1 MKFMK
6 GMSSWLSIFAL
17 CVILT
22 PADRSFGRV
31 GDQKGDKPV
40 KSQAGQQ
47 NKRQQTP
54 AQKYVVIG
62 SLQSRDK
69 VVTISQGPKGIV
81 YTIKT
86 KDGKT
91 VAKEL
96 NEKDLQAKYPGIYHQ
111 VKSGLAANDA
121 TLRRR

>member
-1 MKFMK
+1 MKLMK
-6 GMSSWLSIFAL
+6 GMSSCVSILVL
-17 CVILT
+17 CVLLT

-31 GDQKGDKPV
+31 GDQKGDEPA

-47 NKRQQTP
+47 NQRQQTP
-54 AQKYVVIG
+54 AQKYVVLG

-111 VKSGLAANDA
+111 IKSGLAANDA
-121 TLRRR
+121 TLRR